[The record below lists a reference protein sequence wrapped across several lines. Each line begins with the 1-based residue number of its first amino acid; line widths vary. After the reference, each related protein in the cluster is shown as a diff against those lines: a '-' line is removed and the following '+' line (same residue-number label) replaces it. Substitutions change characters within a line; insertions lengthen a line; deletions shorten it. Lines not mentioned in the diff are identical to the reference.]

1 MNHHLRNFLTVV
13 LLALALSL
21 AACAQK
27 SSPQPAAAD
36 QAGQPVATAAQPAA
50 NPAANGTNAD
60 KTVSCA
66 QLVPPDELNLLVN
79 QAAATLTETKNPGST
94 TCLWQYTP
102 KGAVQ
107 ASTFEVQVN
116 FGKTAVQ
123 DWESARKAEIANEP
137 ADTAVISIDQLGNEN
152 YTWNSSLNKQS
163 VVYVRSGEQTL
174 VMRYK
179 AADILFLQTE
189 SGIIDMADRIFN
201 RLSS

>member
-1 MNHHLRNFLTVV
+1 MNQHLRNLLTVF

-21 AACAQK
+21 AACTAK
-27 SSPQPAAAD
+27 PSAQPAAAT
-36 QAGQPVATAAQPAA
+36 QATQSATSAAQPTD
-50 NPAANGTNAD
+50 NPVESGTKPD
-60 KTVSCA
+60 QTVSCA

-79 QAAATLTETKNPGST
+79 QAAAMLTETKNPGST
-94 TCLWQYTP
+94 TCLWLYTP
-102 KGAVQ
+102 KGASQ

-137 ADTAVISIDQLGNEN
+137 ADTVVTSIDQLGNEN
-152 YTWNSSLNKQS
+152 YNWISGLSKQW

-174 VMRYK
+174 VMRFK
-179 AADILFLQTE
+179 AADILFLQTDP
-189 SGIIDMADRIFN
+189 GIIDMADRILN